1 MRRRTATA
9 YRLRPGSVED
19 LANSDGTFV
28 LTATR
33 KGIHGRSGGGDLAA
47 MEGFSDPARPDCG
60 QTTVASEGSFEGD
73 AHA

>member
-33 KGIHGRSGGGDLAA
+33 KGMAIHHR
-47 MEGFSDPARPDCG
+47 
-60 QTTVASEGSFEGD
+60 T
-73 AHA
+73 

>member
-33 KGIHGRSGGGDLAA
+33 KGIRLRALEPVS
-47 MEGFSDPARPDCG
+47 PAPALTDHTNNCI
-60 QTTVASEGSFEGD
+60 VCA
-73 AHA
+73 

>member
-33 KGIHGRSGGGDLAA
+33 KGIVLRDVGLLPGH
-47 MEGFSDPARPDCG
+47 
-60 QTTVASEGSFEGD
+60 QVASHQD
-73 AHA
+73 VVDVATV